1 MLHLFQGW
9 QVFAARW
16 KKRFAAKNSF
26 AAKIWFLP
34 AKTYQLVSALLTQTL
49 YNKTQMV
56 LEQCKLTM
64 EFKSNADLNN
74 ARYDAT
80 ANKYDTET

>member
-1 MLHLFQGW
+1 MVHI
-9 QVFAARW
+9 VI
-16 KKRFAAKNSF
+16 K
-26 AAKIWFLP
+26 
-34 AKTYQLVSALLTQTL
+34 QTL
-49 YNKTQMV
+49 YNKTQML

-64 EFKSNADLNN
+64 EFKSDIDLDN

>member
-1 MLHLFQGW
+1 MVHT
-9 QVFAARW
+9 VM
-16 KKRFAAKNSF
+16 
-26 AAKIWFLP
+26 
-34 AKTYQLVSALLTQTL
+34 TQTL

-64 EFKSNADLNN
+64 EFKSNIDLNN

-80 ANKYDTET
+80 ANKYATET

>member
-1 MLHLFQGW
+1 MVHI
-9 QVFAARW
+9 VM
-16 KKRFAAKNSF
+16 
-26 AAKIWFLP
+26 
-34 AKTYQLVSALLTQTL
+34 TQTF

-56 LEQCKLTM
+56 LEQCKLTI
-64 EFKSNADLNN
+64 EFKSNIDLNN